1 MTTLEVFQ
9 TLALIIGISF
19 ISCIVIILLERVINP
34 FVYRISYTGNLGE
47 LKVKYVKL
55 IKEMSLTTYQEI
67 FINIRKNNP
76 KVDDIK
82 IERIYLKPYTNLKL
96 FNEKNFE

>member
-1 MTTLEVFQ
+1 MTTLEIFQ
-9 TLALIIGISF
+9 SSLLMIGTMIVSIF
-19 ISCIVIILLERVINP
+19 IFNLTYSVINP
-34 FVYRISYTGNLGE
+34 FVYRISYTNTIGE
-47 LKVKYVKL
+47 SKVKYVKL
-55 IKEMSLTTYQEI
+55 MKEMSLTTYQEI

-96 FNEKNFE
+96 FNEKNFD